1 APWFDEPAEVTE
13 VIITVEGQNVSFACT
28 AQGFPLHVEW
38 KLQKDGEDFVRS
50 CINGSDGKYHVHRSG
65 IYGPSVLTVSDV
77 RYTDVGSYFCCL
89 PSNCSGNIQDNCQ
102 HFVLQ

>member
-1 APWFDEPAEVTE
+1 VAPWFDKSTE
-13 VIITVEGQNVSFACT
+13 VSKVTIVEGQDVSLACA

-38 KLQKDGEDFVRS
+38 KLQKDSEDFVRS

-65 IYGPSVLTVSDV
+65 IYDPYVLTVSDV
-77 RYTDVGSYFCCL
+77 RYADLGSYYCCL

-102 HFVLQ
+102 HFVLR